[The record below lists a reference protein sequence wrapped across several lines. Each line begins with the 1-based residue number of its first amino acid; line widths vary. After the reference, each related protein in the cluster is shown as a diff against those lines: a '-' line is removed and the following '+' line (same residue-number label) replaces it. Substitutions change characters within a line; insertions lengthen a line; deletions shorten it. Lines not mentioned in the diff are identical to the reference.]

1 MTDGRNVSN
10 MTWKLS
16 LLASSLLTLGLVG
29 TLASIEGCSSKGDD
43 ATGTPEGACQAYA
56 EASCNRSATCS
67 KTFFASYS
75 SVAQCSTHVAAAC
88 QAALALP
95 DTGFSTDAVNA
106 CREAMAGAACIATT
120 PAACSDIHGARGEGR
135 PCAED
140 IQCASGYCN
149 GEADLKCGSCAAVAA
164 SGEACDSKK
173 PCGFGLTC
181 KAGTGSGGSGTTGT
195 CVAKLQPGSTCAAGD
210 SCVSP
215 YTCRNGTCSPP
226 AGKGEPCSLSGGNA
240 CDSSQ
245 GLSCQLGSG
254 GAGGSGTMG
263 TCTEYTFKIA
273 QPGEACGTIVE
284 GTTYSQVLCAGGG
297 TCKQTTGAGGSG
309 TMPTGT
315 CQAALDI
322 GSTCTGNAG
331 AGGTSSSTSYPD
343 GNCSGAAK
351 CVNGTCQIPPYP
363 TCN

>member
-1 MTDGRNVSN
+1 
-10 MTWKLS
+10 MTWKRS

-29 TLASIEGCSSKGDD
+29 ALASIEGCSSKGDD

-67 KTFFASYS
+67 KAFFAAYS
-75 SVAQCSTHVAAAC
+75 SVAQCTTHVAAGC

-95 DTGFSTDAVNA
+95 DTGLTTDAVNA
-106 CREAMAGAACIATT
+106 CREATSGAGCVAAT
-120 PAACSDIHGARGEGR
+120 PAACADIHGARGEGR

-140 IQCASGYCN
+140 IQCASGRCS
-149 GEADLKCGSCAAVAA
+149 GEGDLKCGSCAAVAA
-164 SGEACDSKK
+164 AGEACDSKK
-173 PCGFGLTC
+173 PCGYDLVC
-181 KAGTGSGGSGTTGT
+181 KVSTGAGGSGTTGAGT
-195 CVAKLQPGSTCAAGD
+195 CVAKLQPGSTCTAAD
-210 SCVSP
+210 TCVSP

-226 AGKGEPCSLSGGNA
+226 AGKGEPCSLGGGNA

-245 GLSCQLGSG
+245 GLECQLGSG
-254 GAGGSGTMG
+254 GAGGSGSMG
-263 TCTEYTFKIA
+263 ICSEYSFKIA
-273 QPGEACGTIVE
+273 QPGEACGSTLQ
-284 GTTYSQVLCAGGG
+284 GTTFTQILCAGGG
-297 TCKQTTGAGGSG
+297 TCKQTGAGGSG
-309 TMPTGT
+309 TTTGT

-331 AGGTSSSTSYPD
+331 TGGTSSSTSYPD
-343 GNCSGAAK
+343 GNCSGSAK